1 MRAVL
6 VTVGS
11 RGDAEPFCALA
22 AEMLRRDEQQHDVH
36 LFMQTDQQKLA
47 PPGATVHT
55 LPFSSNDF
63 YKYTANPS
71 KGNDSPNP
79 RVRFTG
85 IIADVVA
92 ELVLPCTKD
101 ILAVS
106 RGADAIVSSSL
117 ARVPALLVG
126 RELQVPVAIVHLQP
140 LVPTKDY
147 PHYSDTEATVDAMV
161 HPRSSPPADCN
172 SHLDSHWTL
181 ERVQHEFLEERVS
194 AACEELGFP
203 PLEFEGFMKPAL
215 AGGNPGVMIANSFS
229 TEVVPPT
236 TDAGDDVHD
245 VGPLADAYVSPGW
258 EPPKDL
264 AEFLNGC
271 QAPPVCVG
279 FGSMPCDKASL
290 VIAGLKQTGDKAV
303 LVGDALKL
311 AEDED
316 TDTLFQ
322 ISSVPYPWLLPQC
335 SMMISHGGAGVVNA
349 TLRAGVP
356 PVIFPFF
363 GDQPFWA
370 ALLVAKGIGVQAC
383 PLGALTADDVVG
395 GVRKARECQAKAK
408 AVGEAICA
416 RPKNG
421 AQALTDLLE
430 ARCSR

>member
-22 AEMLRRDEQQHDVH
+22 TEMLKRDGHDVH

-71 KGNDSPNP
+71 KGGDSPNP

-106 RGADAIVSSSL
+106 RGTDVIVSSSL

-147 PHYSDTEATVDAMV
+147 PHYSDTGATVDAV
-161 HPRSSPPADCN
+161 VQPTSVLPADCDSN
-172 SHLDSHWTL
+172 LESHWTL
-181 ERVQHEFLEERVS
+181 ERVQHEFLEDRVS
-194 AACEELGFP
+194 AACEELGFAH
-203 PLEFEGFMKPAL
+203 LDFEGYLKPVL
-215 AGGNPGVMIANSFS
+215 AGRNPDTLIANSFC
-229 TEVVPPT
+229 TEIIPAT
-236 TDAGDDVHD
+236 TDAGDNVHD
-245 VGPLADAYVSPGW
+245 VGPLADSYISPGW
-258 EPPKDL
+258 EPPKEL
-264 AEFLNGC
+264 VEFLNGC
-271 QAPPVCVG
+271 QSPPVCVG
-279 FGSMPCDKASL
+279 FGSMPFGKTSL
-290 VIAGLKQTGDKAV
+290 IIAALKQTGDKAV

-311 AEDED
+311 ADDED
-316 TDTLFQ
+316 KDNLFQ
-322 ISSVPYPWLLPQC
+322 ISSVPYPWLLPRC

-349 TLRAGVP
+349 TLRAGIP

-370 ALLVAKGIGVQAC
+370 ALLAAKGIGVHAS
-383 PLGALTADDVVG
+383 PLGALTAEDVVD
-395 GVRKARECQAKAK
+395 GVSKARECQAKAK
-408 AVGEAICA
+408 AVGEAIRA
-416 RPKNG
+416 RPRNG

-430 ARCSR
+430 ARCSSR